1 MICSDKGIEFNL
13 LVRNS
18 TAESHYR
25 NKWFFVSL
33 NCQDRVTR
41 ESLTF
46 R

>member
-1 MICSDKGIEFNL
+1 MICTDNGIRFKL

-25 NKWFFVSL
+25 NKWFFVL
-33 NCQDRVTR
+33 LTCQDRDTR
-41 ESLTF
+41 ESPTF

>member
-1 MICSDKGIEFNL
+1 MICTDDGIEFKL

-25 NKWFFVSL
+25 NKWFFVL
-33 NCQDRVTR
+33 LTCQDRDTR
-41 ESLTF
+41 ESPTF